1 MIKYVNEESSWESYT
16 TDNEPFNWFPS
27 VEDEDNMDFVAADN
41 YENPIDNIMWSTGD
55 EIIDAIDS
63 HTFEPW
69 KVDSKIQELTWP
81 DWTFDFMWYTN
92 WLDTLP
98 VELRKEV
105 DDYVYSKYSRFF
117 ENDDVWWIEPM
128 KSSNVREE
136 DIPHYVVKNP
146 NRKKEL
152 YDTLDDYDKAA

>member
-1 MIKYVNEESSWESYT
+1 MIKYVNEESPLESYT
-16 TDNEPFNWFPS
+16 VDNEPFNWFAS
-27 VEDEDNMDFVAADN
+27 LEDEDNMDFVQADN
-41 YENPIDNIMWSTGD
+41 YEDPIDNIMWSTGD

-63 HTFEPW
+63 CTFEPW

-81 DWTFDFMWYTN
+81 DWTFDFMWYTD

-117 ENDDVWWIEPM
+117 ENEDVWWVEPM

-136 DIPHYVVKNP
+136 EIPYHVVKNP

-152 YDTLDDYDKAA
+152 YDTLDDYNEVA